1 MLSLKSI
8 VQKNVSNERPYLK
21 SLIINNQFSL
31 NEVGKLIFMNIDGH
45 KTVEDIVYSL
55 MEEVDNDDFRE
66 VSEDVLEFLD
76 NLLEN
81 GFIVLL

>member
-66 VSEDVLEFLD
+66 VSEEVLEFLD

>member
-1 MLSLKSI
+1 MLNLNSI

-31 NEVGKLIFMNIDGH
+31 NEVGKLIFIKIDGH
-45 KTVEDIVYSL
+45 KTVEDIVYNL
-55 MEEVDNDDFRE
+55 MEEVDNDDFKE
-66 VSEDVLEFLD
+66 VSEDVLEFLE